1 MDVLEYCQSH
11 HMSDEENDLDLH
23 IRRCR
28 YCRKAMCET
37 CFDVHKN
44 HCSGQAQSSKR
55 KENVSYSSSAGP
67 TVKKCK
73 VSTNSKQSSASISSP
88 LESLSSNLMQGTLQ
102 AFPQCAV
109 HLSLQDQFCV
119 SHCKLVCKTCQTDN
133 HKTCTVK
140 SVSEVCGD
148 LDHTTVTQYKTWL
161 NNLRVS
167 GIELKTRLGRN
178 LENAEKQKIKA
189 LNDLQSCFTKANKNL
204 NNAYL
209 NVKSEIETHSNSYFT
224 ETRENIEKL
233 DGINDTL
240 ESSLKDS
247 GTIEGYRMNT
257 KLLLKLLDTISRHNI
272 HRLPVELN
280 TLSSDIKKVNY
291 TFVANM
297 RYQPLSSRSNIG
309 QINTIITKMTPIKHA
324 TVADLSHIFSKVSNN
339 ENPHAGT
346 GTDTHSLNGATSNQ
360 KTMKADETYETV
372 PVIKDSW
379 ETYSDTVRKD
389 FTAKATGQYVI
400 GYKRNINYQHKCGTK
415 DDDTHINVNGNQTV
429 NATTGNMMQLSG
441 ELRTEHEN
449 RDKIVCGSTSTQ
461 QYTLTTNKDMKDPAS
476 QNKNNVVLLHGS
488 PYVLVPYKPLKAQS
502 GKDYVTNSDMNKR
515 GSRFL
520 PCNSIPVKGNLFG
533 FNKEANSSDQV
544 SNTDNYSPHQSSQSL
559 EQSKSDAQID
569 QPGHTVAQTL
579 SEMTIGNADSEK
591 LDSYVDTLTM
601 KTGDNG
607 LKSKSIKNIC
617 GQPRIE
623 TVTTDASVNKIRP
636 APLTTGLSYLQD
648 SIVCDNGA
656 QVDRGNIINQIS
668 QVPLDANLKVMSSES
683 NYMPST
689 FPPTEISKQEE
700 YNNLNALLQAAT
712 MVAYSSQATE
722 RSSDMNLKRNNN
734 ANNTIDTQ
742 LHTIKTK
749 TDNDMPQN
757 IITYNTI
764 VSPLHTVGTVAA
776 TNLQMESYINDSNLN
791 CLPNMDNVAA
801 EDLSKKHYT
810 NRNAGVLNDVWDST
824 AQNETSKTGVA
835 THDLNQYRML
845 SNKQV
850 ENSENNSLTRTF
862 SKTPSLEYVHCAQ
875 TCTVNEA
882 MISNNNPLVTTTLPV
897 SDMTLTNVENSA
909 TATTPMMDPIK
920 KKHNNKL
927 VFTGLNVK
935 SVSTK
940 YIRMSSDGKEP
951 WISGCIVMPDDRVIL
966 CDRQNDNLK
975 LLDRLFTIQHSLDL
989 PCKPYDIS
997 AVDDTTAII
1006 TLPKMK
1012 QLQFIEVT
1020 DRMALGRVIQLD
1032 LECYGIHC
1040 VGSSIYVTCFNPIIG
1055 RDCEIRIL
1063 DLDANVRKR
1072 LNLNRDKTYI
1082 FIRPDYINV
1091 SARTKR
1097 IYVSDWGQH
1106 TVTCMDQ
1113 DGTVVYQY
1121 KDPKLRGPMGLCVDE
1136 EDNVIVCG
1144 KWFNN
1149 IHIVTAA
1156 GERSSIILT
1165 GNDGIKYPY
1174 SVAYRRS
1181 DNTLIVG
1188 CWDNENLYVIQ
1199 FSET

>member
-11 HMSDEENDLDLH
+11 HMCDEENDLDLH

-67 TVKKCK
+67 SVKKCK
-73 VSTNSKQSSASISSP
+73 VSTNSKQSGASISSP

-109 HLSLQDQFCV
+109 HSVLEDQFCV
-119 SHCKLVCKTCQTDN
+119 SHCILVCKTCQTDN

-148 LDHTTVTQYKTWL
+148 LDHTTVTQYKKWL
-161 NNLRVS
+161 NKLRVS

-189 LNDLQSCFTKANKNL
+189 LNDLQSSFTKATENL
-204 NNAYL
+204 NHAYL
-209 NVKSEIETHSNSYFT
+209 NVKSEIETNSNSYFT

-233 DGINDTL
+233 DGINATL

-247 GTIEGYRMNT
+247 GTIDGYRMNT

-272 HRLPVELN
+272 YSLPVELS
-280 TLSSDIKKVNY
+280 TLSSDLKKVNY
-291 TFVANM
+291 TFVANN

-309 QINTIITKMTPIKHA
+309 QINTVITKMTPIKHA

-346 GTDTHSLNGATSNQ
+346 GTDTLSPNGATSNQ
-360 KTMKADETYETV
+360 KTMKAAETDKTV

-415 DDDTHINVNGNQTV
+415 DDDTHINVNGSQTV

-515 GSRFL
+515 GSSFL
-520 PCNSIPVKGNLFG
+520 PCNSIPDKGNLFG

-559 EQSKSDAQID
+559 EQSKSDAHID

-656 QVDRGNIINQIS
+656 QVGRGNIINQIS
-668 QVPLDANLKVMSSES
+668 QVPLGANLKVMSSES

-734 ANNTIDTQ
+734 ANNTTDTQ

-764 VSPLHTVGTVAA
+764 VSPLHTV
-776 TNLQMESYINDSNLN
+776 
-791 CLPNMDNVAA
+791 
-801 EDLSKKHYT
+801 
-810 NRNAGVLNDVWDST
+810 
-824 AQNETSKTGVA
+824 
-835 THDLNQYRML
+835 
-845 SNKQV
+845 
-850 ENSENNSLTRTF
+850 
-862 SKTPSLEYVHCAQ
+862 
-875 TCTVNEA
+875 
-882 MISNNNPLVTTTLPV
+882 
-897 SDMTLTNVENSA
+897 A
-909 TATTPMMDPIK
+909 TATTPMMDTIK

-940 YIRMSSDGKEP
+940 YIRISSDCVEP
-951 WISGCIVMPDDRVIL
+951 WIYGCIFMPDDRVIL
-966 CDRQNDNLK
+966 CDWNNKNLK
-975 LLDRLFTIQHSLDL
+975 LLDSLFTLQDILDL
-989 PCKPYDIS
+989 PYKPRDIS
-997 AVDDTTAII
+997 VVDDTTAIM
-1006 TLPKMK
+1006 TVPDMK
-1012 QLQFIEVT
+1012 QLQYVNVT
-1020 DRMALGRVIQLD
+1020 DRLTLGTVIQLD
-1032 LECYGIHC
+1032 MGCWGVHVVDSI
-1040 VGSSIYVTCFNPIIG
+1040 IYVTCFDSPIVG

-1063 DLDANVRKR
+1063 DLNGNVRKR
-1072 LNLNRDKTYI
+1072 LNLSQDKKYI
-1082 FIRPDYINV
+1082 FTSPDYIKV

-1097 IYVSDWGQH
+1097 IYVSDYCLD

-1121 KDPKLRGPMGLCVDE
+1121 KDPELRGPLGLCVDD
-1136 EDNVIVCG
+1136 EDNVIVCDMFSG
-1144 KWFNN
+1144 N
-1149 IHIVTAA
+1149 IHVLTSA
-1156 GERSSIILT
+1156 GERSSIIRT
-1165 GNDGIKYPY
+1165 ADEGIYLQQ

-1181 DNTLIVG
+1181 DKTLIVG
-1188 CWDNENLYVIQ
+1188 CHNNENLCVIQ
-1199 FSET
+1199 LTET

>member
-73 VSTNSKQSSASISSP
+73 VSTNSKQNGASISSP
-88 LESLSSNLMQGTLQ
+88 LESLSSNLMQGNLQ

-109 HLSLQDQFCV
+109 HSVLEDQFCV
-119 SHCKLVCKTCQTDN
+119 SHCILVCKTCQTDR
-133 HKTCTVK
+133 HKSCTVK

-148 LDHTTVTQYKTWL
+148 LNHTTVTKYKKWL

-167 GIELKTRLGRN
+167 GIELKTRLRRN

-189 LNDLQSCFTKANKNL
+189 LNDLQSYFTKANENL

-209 NVKSEIETHSNSYFT
+209 NVKSEIENTSDSYFT
-224 ETRENIEKL
+224 ETRKTIERL
-233 DGINDTL
+233 EEINDTL

-272 HRLPVELN
+272 YSLPVELS
-280 TLSSDIKKVNY
+280 TLSSDLKKVNY
-291 TFVANM
+291 SFIANM
-297 RYQPLSSRSNIG
+297 RYQALSPRSSIG

-324 TVADLSHIFSKVSNN
+324 TIAELSHIFSKVSNN
-339 ENPHAGT
+339 GNSFAET
-346 GTDTHSLNGATSNQ
+346 RTDTLSPIATSSTE
-360 KTMKADETYETV
+360 KAIKADETGESV
-372 PVIKDSW
+372 PVIIDSW
-379 ETYSDTVRKD
+379 KTYSDTVRKD
-389 FTAKATGQYVI
+389 FTAKATGQYVV
-400 GYKRNINYQHKCGTK
+400 GYTKNIAGQKCGKK
-415 DDDTHINVNGNQTV
+415 DKDIDGDKHANVNGNQTV
-429 NATTGNMMQLSG
+429 NAITEDMVQLSG
-441 ELRTEHEN
+441 KLRTEHEN
-449 RDKIVCGSTSTQ
+449 IDTMVSCSTSSQ
-461 QYTLTTNKDMKDPAS
+461 QHTRATNKGMKDQPE

-488 PYVLVPYKPLKAQS
+488 PYVLVPYIPLKAKN
-502 GKDYVTNSDMNKR
+502 GKHYVAKGEINTH
-515 GSRFL
+515 GSNF
-520 PCNSIPVKGNLFG
+520 PSCNAIADKG
-533 FNKEANSSDQV
+533 KV
-544 SNTDNYSPHQSSQSL
+544 SNTDKYKPQQSSKSVVQSR
-559 EQSKSDAQID
+559 SHAQIYHT
-569 QPGHTVAQTL
+569 GHTVAQTASL
-579 SEMTIGNADSEK
+579 SEVTIGNADSDK
-591 LDSYVDTLTM
+591 LDSCVHTLKM

-607 LKSKSIKNIC
+607 LKSKSITNMC
-617 GQPRIE
+617 GQPRSE
-623 TVTTDASVNKIRP
+623 TVTTDTSVNNIRP
-636 APLTTGLSYLQD
+636 ASMTTASLYLQN
-648 SIVCDNGA
+648 SIVCDNNA
-656 QVDRGNIINQIS
+656 QIDRDNINDQQS
-668 QVPLDANLKVMSSES
+668 QVPLDANLKVMLSES

-712 MVAYSSQATE
+712 MVAYSSQAAE
-722 RSSDMNLKRNNN
+722 SSSDMNLKRNNN

-742 LHTIKTK
+742 SHTIKTK

-764 VSPLHTVGTVAA
+764 VSPLHTVGTLAN

-810 NRNAGVLNDVWDST
+810 NRNAGVLNEVWDST

-835 THDLNQYRML
+835 TPDLNQYRML

-862 SKTPSLEYVHCAQ
+862 SKTPPLEYLHCAQ

-909 TATTPMMDPIK
+909 TATTPMIDPIK

-940 YIRMSSDGKEP
+940 YIRMSSDGGKP

-966 CDRQNDNLK
+966 CDRKNANLK
-975 LLDRLFTIQHSLDL
+975 LLDRMSTIQDSLDL
-989 PCKPYDIS
+989 PCKPFDIS
-997 AVDDTTAII
+997 AVDATTAIV
-1006 TLPKMK
+1006 TLPFRL
-1012 QLQFIEVT
+1012 QLQYVNVT
-1020 DRMALGRVIQLD
+1020 DRLTLGRVIQLD
-1032 LECYGIHC
+1032 MTCLGVH
-1040 VGSSIYVTCFNPIIG
+1040 VVDSSIYVICFDSFL
-1055 RDCEIRIL
+1055 RLDYEIRIL
-1063 DLDANVRKR
+1063 DLNGNVRKR
-1072 LNLNRDKTYI
+1072 LNLNRDQTYI
-1082 FIRPDYINV
+1082 FTRPDYIKV

-1097 IYVSDWGQH
+1097 IYVSNCCRD

-1113 DGTVVYQY
+1113 DGTVVYHY
-1121 KDPKLRGPMGLCVDE
+1121 KDPELRWPGGLYVDD

-1144 KWFNN
+1144 YNSDN
-1149 IHIVTAA
+1149 IHIVTSA

-1165 GNDGIKYPY
+1165 GDDGIYGPR

-1188 CWDNENLYVIQ
+1188 SESYENLYVIQ
-1199 FSET
+1199 CSEK